1 MRLGTTE
8 IILIIVLALVI
19 FGGSKVAGLG
29 GALGKSIKD
38 FKSAVKE
45 DESKKESAKDEEH
58 PTVPYQISE
67 LFMPVVHGGKEMS
80 GRLVGGCL
88 DCLNSICGTRFDRVD
103 AFNDKYGEKLGSYND
118 ALAPME
124 EEGFDLSRSA
134 FDAYD
139 SLPEEERPDEAAYVD
154 EVARVAEEKIS
165 EIKRALGVPED
176 TAVEI
181 TDDGEGNV
189 EVVADEDGDGEPET
203 PVTEESTEESTETE
217 EKEDG
222 SEEEK
227 DDEEDEEV
235 VDDPEEIKKFEDEIR
250 KSL

>member
-1 MRLGTTE
+1 MNENEIYEILSSFKQAIDVILERL
-8 IILIIVLALVI
+8 
-19 FGGSKVAGLG
+19 
-29 GALGKSIKD
+29 D
-38 FKSAVKE
+38 QM
-45 DESKKESAKDEEH
+45 DEMYHQSDE
-58 PTVPYQISE
+58 
-67 LFMPVVHGGKEMS
+67 
-80 GRLVGGCL
+80 
-88 DCLNSICGTRFDRVD
+88 RVD
-103 AFNDKYGEKLGSYND
+103 KLEQTLFKEILEPAQDIYDQQQADQRFEEFNDKYGEKLGSYND